1 MKTYRDLFFT
11 IYCILWFINNCIVLF
26 LTDDIGN
33 VNITNLVMIGIFGII
48 TFIKCRSDRFNNWLN
63 KPLKK

>member
-1 MKTYRDLFFT
+1 MKTYRDLFFN

-26 LTDDIGN
+26 LTDDIDYVSIN
-33 VNITNLVMIGIFGII
+33 NLVMIAIFGII
-48 TFIKCRSDRFNNWLN
+48 TLIKCCSSKFNNWLI